1 MVARNGLATVVAIFL
16 YHTSQMD
23 SCFPCSYKNAKTSY
37 LSPLLILKSC
47 CVTAAK
53 ITTLLYAVSGRTDAQ
68 DGGIPVSQ

>member
-23 SCFPCSYKNAKTSY
+23 SCFPCSYKIAKTSY

-47 CVTAAK
+47 CVTVSFFN
-53 ITTLLYAVSGRTDAQ
+53 IEELLRYRRKEPQ
-68 DGGIPVSQ
+68 K